1 MSAAVS
7 TDLDRRLEQACRQL
21 GLQATQAQRDKLL
34 RYVEQMQR
42 WNRTYNLTA
51 VRDAGQMLVQHVFDS
66 LAVVRPIETHVAA
79 RPTAARPIAARPIQ
93 IMDVGSG
100 GGLPGVVLAILHE
113 GWQVQCVDAVDKKMA
128 FVRQMSGA
136 LDLPNLQASHAR
148 VETLPQAGCD
158 IVVSRAF
165 ASLPDFAN
173 LAGSHLN
180 QEGVL
185 LAMKG
190 RIPEDEIAALHAQG
204 AWQAERIEALQVPE
218 LDAQRCLIWMRRA
231 AQA

>member
-1 MSAAVS
+1 MMQEAAAVS
-7 TDLDRRLEQACRQL
+7 ADFDRRLTQACQQL
-21 GLQATQAQRDKLL
+21 GLQVTQAQRDKLL
-34 RYVEQMQR
+34 RYLEQMQR

-66 LAVVRPIETHVAA
+66 LAAVRPIEAQA
-79 RPTAARPIAARPIQ
+79 QGRPLK

-100 GGLPGVVLAILHE
+100 GGLPGVVLAILH
-113 GWQVQCVDAVDKKMA
+113 GDWQVQCVDAVDKKMS

-136 LDLPNLQASHAR
+136 LSLPNLQALHAR

-165 ASLPDFAN
+165 ASLLDFAN
-173 LAGSHLN
+173 LAGSHVGE
-180 QEGVL
+180 EGAL

-190 RIPEDEIAALHAQG
+190 KTPEDEIAALHDQG
-204 AWQAERIEALQVPE
+204 AWQVRRLEALQVPE
-218 LDAQRCLIWMRRA
+218 LDAQRCLVWMHRA
-231 AQA
+231 GQA

>member
-1 MSAAVS
+1 MSQGTVNSADYV
-7 TDLDRRLEQACRQL
+7 RRLTEACRAL
-21 GLQATQAQRDKLL
+21 ELPITDAQQDKLL

-66 LAVVRPIETHVAA
+66 LAVVRPIESAIGA
-79 RPTAARPIAARPIQ
+79 GPLK

-113 GWQVQCVDAVDKKMA
+113 QWQVQCVDAVDKKMS

-136 LDLPNLQASHAR
+136 LSLPNLQATHAR
-148 VETLPQAGCD
+148 VETLPLANCD
-158 IVVSRAF
+158 VVVSRAF
-165 ASLPDFAN
+165 ASLSDFAN
-173 LAGSHLN
+173 LAGLHVRE
-180 QEGVL
+180 EGTL

-190 RIPEDEIAALHAQG
+190 RNPEDEIATLHAQG
-204 AWQAERIEALQVPE
+204 VWQVHRIETLQVPE
-218 LDAQRCLIWMRRA
+218 LDAQRCLVWMRRA
-231 AQA
+231 QQAPAEQ

>member
-1 MSAAVS
+1 MQNTAIS
-7 TDLDRRLEQACRQL
+7 TGFDSRLAQACRQL
-21 GLQATQAQRDKLL
+21 ELQTSEAQRDKLL

-51 VRDAGQMLVQHVFDS
+51 VRDCGQMLVQHVFDS
-66 LAVVRPIETHVAA
+66 LAVVQPIEAQAAA
-79 RPTAARPIAARPIQ
+79 RPLRV
-93 IMDVGSG
+93 MDVGSG
-100 GGLPGVVLAILHE
+100 AGLPGVVLAILHDQ
-113 GWQVQCVDAVDKKMA
+113 WQVQCVDAVDKKMA
-128 FVRQMSGA
+128 FVRQMSGV

-173 LAGSHLN
+173 LAGSHLS

-190 RIPEDEIAALHAQG
+190 RIPEDEIAALKAQG
-204 AWQAERIEALQVPE
+204 AWQVERIETLQVPE

-231 AQA
+231 KPA